1 MILVSL
7 TLVGAIWL
15 FYANHQDKDS
25 QTKVNTIIA
34 STIYLSASMSMIF
47 KKIDVPRIPAIET
60 KNHEGT
66 KQKE

>member
-25 QTKVNTIIA
+25 QTKVNPIIA

-47 KKIDVPRIPAIET
+47 KKNRCASDPCNRDE
-60 KNHEGT
+60 KS
-66 KQKE
+66 

>member
-7 TLVGAIWL
+7 TLAGTIWL

-25 QTKVNTIIA
+25 QTKVNPIIA
-34 STIYLSASMSMIF
+34 STIYLSASMFTIF
-47 KKIDVPRIPAIET
+47 RKFDMLQIPAEET
-60 KNHEGT
+60 KNHEST

>member
-25 QTKVNTIIA
+25 QTKFNPIIA
-34 STIYLSASMSMIF
+34 STIYLSTSMSTIF
-47 KKIDVPRIPAIET
+47 RKFDVPRIPAVET

-66 KQKE
+66 

>member
-7 TLVGAIWL
+7 TLAGTIWL

-25 QTKVNTIIA
+25 QTKVNPIIA
-34 STIYLSASMSMIF
+34 STIYLSASMSTIF
-47 KKIDVPRIPAIET
+47 RKFDMPRIPAVET
-60 KNHEGT
+60 KNHEST